1 MDQFFLPFLKIGLS
15 LENLQALENILEVI
29 DRLHI
34 LLRGLASIS
43 ALSFKHF
50 PERLSIPAG
59 FEVTI
64 FCIILKSSS
73 SKVALR

>member
-15 LENLQALENILEVI
+15 LEHLQALEKILEAI

-34 LLRGLASIS
+34 LLSGLASIS
-43 ALSFKHF
+43 ALTFKHF
-50 PERLSIPAG
+50 PERLSMPEG
-59 FEVTI
+59 FEMAI
-64 FCIILKSSS
+64 LCIILKSSS